1 MFLSG
6 LKASGGGDVPEDVL
20 GGIRQALHLSWKHP
34 TKCIIHIA
42 DAPPHGTVYHTTPC
56 ADDSYPFAGT
66 EPHHLFLR
74 PLLDQMISLKV
85 NYALLRIN
93 ANTDRMAHTIYE
105 AYNAAGAQCKL
116 LEKNK
121 FYSQVSDLSSTSRTL
136 FEDSNAVAKAAL
148 QFEEAELGTS
158 YSALQHLVVKNVTT
172 SVSRTICASS
182 GRARKPYKQLVG
194 LGAINE
200 DSAAARPVSLEGCS
214 PQWQSIEWFNQTL
227 LVEGFSPD
235 IVVHGGNTLND
246 MLAADDNIRMT
257 TSHLT
262 IRKRSQPFAQG
273 AMRVAHYARTA
284 SSTNRFVVKA
294 YKKNGKRLA
303 HLAEDMRLQAL
314 CKAFALEFNA
324 LSGESRPIDFIVTT
338 CFRDKRGRSSNNE
351 CMSLEPFLE
360 GTYIKHNN
368 NSKARFNTLPGL
380 Y

>member
-1 MFLSG
+1 MSG
-6 LKASGGGDVPEDVL
+6 LKATGGWDIPEDVL
-20 GGIRQALHLSWKHP
+20 GGIRQALNLSWKHP

-42 DAPPHGTVYHTTPC
+42 DAPPHGTMYHSGPC
-56 ADDSYPFAGT
+56 GDDTYPVAGT

-85 NYALLRIN
+85 NYALLKIN
-93 ANTDRMAHTIYE
+93 GSTDRMAHMIYE
-105 AYNAAGAQCKL
+105 AYSAAGAQCKL
-116 LEKNK
+116 LDTNK
-121 FYSQVSDLSSTSRTL
+121 YYPQVSGRASTSRTL
-136 FEDSNAVAKAAL
+136 FEDSNAAAKAAL
-148 QFEEAELGTS
+148 QFEEAELGIS
-158 YSALQHLVVKNVTT
+158 YDALQHLVVKNVTT
-172 SVSRTICASS
+172 SVSRTLCASP

-200 DSAAARPVSLEGCS
+200 DSAAARPVALEACS
-214 PQWQSIEWFNQTL
+214 PQGQSIDWFNQTL

-235 IVVHGGNTLND
+235 IVVHSADTLND

-303 HLAEDMRLQAL
+303 HLAEDMRSQAL
-314 CKAFALEFNA
+314 CKAFALEFNGLA
-324 LSGESRPIDFIVTT
+324 GESRPIDFVVTT

-351 CMSLEPFLE
+351 CMSLEPYLE
-360 GTYIKHNN
+360 GAYTKYSN
-368 NSKARFNTLPGL
+368 NSKFHYLELLTLTRF
-380 Y
+380 